1 MKKTWLLG
9 LGFFSIS
16 LTWALYNAFVPLFL
30 DDYVKSAAMIGFM
43 MTIDNY
49 FAIVLQPWI
58 GHRSDKTMT
67 KFGRRM
73 PYLLIGMPFGAVFA
87 ALIPLHT
94 GFVTLVLF
102 MVLMNLSMSLFRA
115 PTVALM
121 PDITPEHLRT
131 KANGVIN
138 FMGGIGSVLAF
149 GLGSKLYGIGSY
161 VPFLFAGI
169 VMLGCL
175 VVLKA
180 VIREPAV
187 YAYLGAGG
195 GDVSD
200 VSAVSDAAA
209 SSDVSASSAEPK
221 RPVRIKDQLDK
232 TTVLILAAIFFWFVA
247 YQGVEALF
255 TLYGTKQLGMS
266 DSEASFSLMFFSL
279 AFLAFALLSG
289 WLGARFGKKTII
301 SLGVAGLFVIFGA
314 VVFVESVFWLRAL
327 LIVGGIFWACININS
342 YPWVVA
348 TGREESIGT
357 RTGIYYFVS
366 SLAAITSPPLLG
378 WLIDAF
384 GYPAL
389 FVSASLGMLLA
400 LLCLLGVKSD
410 RKSAGLG
417 AKG

>member
-30 DDYVKSAAMIGFM
+30 DNYLKSAALIGFM

-49 FAIVLQPWI
+49 FAMFLQPWI
-58 GHRSDKTMT
+58 GHRSDKIRTR
-67 KFGRRM
+67 FGRRM
-73 PYLLIGMPFGAVFA
+73 PFLLIGMPLGAVFA
-87 ALIPLHT
+87 ALIPLHNS
-94 GFVTLVLF
+94 FVTLVLF

-121 PDITPEHLRT
+121 PDITPEAKRT
-131 KANGVIN
+131 RANGIIN

-149 GLGSKLYGIGSY
+149 GVGSKLYGIGSY

-169 VMLGCL
+169 TMLVCM

-180 VIREPAV
+180 VIKEPV
-187 YAYLGAGG
+187 VTGLSTGST
-195 GDVSD
+195 GDQQQ
-200 VSAVSDAAA
+200 
-209 SSDVSASSAEPK
+209 PI
-221 RPVRIKDQLDK
+221 RIKDQLDP
-232 TTVLILAAIFFWFVA
+232 TTLFILGAIFCWFVA

-255 TLYGTKQLGMS
+255 TLYGTKHFGMS
-266 DSEASFSLMFFSL
+266 DGDASFSLTFFSL
-279 AFLAFALLSG
+279 AFLAFALPSG
-289 WLGARFGKKTII
+289 WLGAKFGKKKVIMI
-301 SLGVAGLFVIFGA
+301 GVAGLFLVFASI
-314 VVFVESVFWLRAL
+314 VFVDSVALLRVM

-342 YPWVVA
+342 YPWVIS
-348 TGREESIGT
+348 TGSEESIGT

-378 WLIDAF
+378 WVIDVF

-389 FVSASLGMLLA
+389 FISASVGLLLA
-400 LLCLLGVKSD
+400 LCFLFGA
-410 RKSAGLG
+410 SAGERKVDNNK
-417 AKG
+417 AA

>member
-1 MKKTWLLG
+1 MRKTWLLG

-30 DDYVKSAAMIGFM
+30 DDYLKSAAMIGFM

-58 GHRSDKTMT
+58 GHRSDKTNT
-67 KFGRRM
+67 RYGRRM
-73 PYLLIGMPFGAVFA
+73 PYLLIGMPLGAVFA
-87 ALIPLHT
+87 ALIPWHT

-121 PDITPEHLRT
+121 PDITPEPQRT
-131 KANGVIN
+131 KANGIIN

-149 GLGSKLYGIGSY
+149 GIGSQLYGIGSY
-161 VPFLFAGI
+161 MPFLFAGV
-169 VMLGCL
+169 VMLICL
-175 VVLKA
+175 FVLKT
-180 VIREPAV
+180 VIREPVAAFV
-187 YAYLGAGG
+187 TGFAGNN
-195 GDVSD
+195 
-200 VSAVSDAAA
+200 AAG
-209 SSDVSASSAEPK
+209 ENPK
-221 RPVRIKDQLDK
+221 PQIRIKDQLDK
-232 TTVLILAAIFFWFVA
+232 TTVLILGAIFFWFVA

-255 TLYGTKQLGMS
+255 TLYGTKQIGMS
-266 DSEASFSLMFFSL
+266 DAEASFSLTFFSL
-279 AFLAFALLSG
+279 AFLLFALPSG
-289 WLGARFGKKTII
+289 WLGARYGKKAII
-301 SLGVAGLFVIFGA
+301 STGVAGLFVVFGVMIF
-314 VVFVESVFWLRAL
+314 VDSVLWLRLL

-342 YPWVVA
+342 YPWVVS

-378 WLIDAF
+378 WVIDVF

-389 FVSASLGMLLA
+389 FISASAGMLLA
-400 LLCLLGVKSD
+400 LCCLFGIPREQQRSGKEPFD
-410 RKSAGLG
+410 QAPIGMK
-417 AKG
+417 

>member
-30 DDYVKSAAMIGFM
+30 DDYLKSAAMIGFM

-49 FAIVLQPWI
+49 FAIILQPWI
-58 GHRSDKTMT
+58 GHRSDTT
-67 KFGRRM
+67 NTRYGRRM
-73 PYLLIGMPFGAVFA
+73 PYLLIGMPLGAVFA
-87 ALIPLHT
+87 TLIPWHT

-102 MVLMNLSMSLFRA
+102 MVFMNLSMSLFRA

-121 PDITPEHLRT
+121 PDITPEPQRT

-149 GLGSKLYGIGSY
+149 GIGSQLYGIGSY
-161 VPFLFAGI
+161 VPFLFAGV
-169 VMLGCL
+169 VMLICL
-175 VVLKA
+175 LVLKA
-180 VIREPAV
+180 VIREPA
-187 YAYLGAGG
+187 ALELGLAGN
-195 GDVSD
+195 
-200 VSAVSDAAA
+200 AAA
-209 SSDVSASSAEPK
+209 GEQPQPK
-221 RPVRIKDQLDK
+221 PQIRIKDQLDK

-255 TLYGTKQLGMS
+255 TLYGTKQVGMS
-266 DSEASFSLMFFSL
+266 DAEASFSLTFFSL
-279 AFLAFALLSG
+279 AFLLFALPSG
-289 WLGARFGKKTII
+289 WLGARYGKKAII
-301 SLGVAGLFVIFGA
+301 STGVAGLFLVFGVMIFID
-314 VVFVESVFWLRAL
+314 SVLWLRVL

-342 YPWVVA
+342 YPWVVS

-378 WLIDAF
+378 WLIDVF

-389 FVSASLGMLLA
+389 FISASVGMLLA
-400 LLCLLGVKSD
+400 LCCLLAIP
-410 RKSAGLG
+410 RERQRLG
-417 AKG
+417 RDPLDQTPVGMK

>member
-30 DDYVKSAAMIGFM
+30 DDYVKSAALIGFM

-49 FAIVLQPWI
+49 LAIVLQPWI

-67 KFGRRM
+67 RFGRRM
-73 PYLLIGMPFGAVFA
+73 PYLLLGMPLGAVFA
-87 ALIPLHT
+87 ALIPLHA

-149 GLGSKLYGIGSY
+149 SLGSKLYGIGSY

-169 VMLGCL
+169 VMLICM

-187 YAYLGAGG
+187 YASLGAGG
-195 GDVSD
+195 GAASAVSD
-200 VSAVSDAAA
+200 VSAA
-209 SSDVSASSAEPK
+209 SSEPK
-221 RPVRIKDQLDK
+221 HAVRIRDQLDK

-266 DSEASFSLMFFSL
+266 DSEASFSLTFFSL
-279 AFLAFALLSG
+279 AFLAFALPSG
-289 WLGARFGKKTII
+289 WLGAKFGKKAVIL
-301 SLGVAGLFVIFGA
+301 LGVAGLFVVFGA
-314 VVFVESVFWLRAL
+314 VVFVESVFWLRVL

-400 LLCLLGVKSD
+400 LLCLLGVAPD
-410 RKSAGLG
+410 RKSAGRGPRNKTQLG
-417 AKG
+417 AM

>member
-30 DDYVKSAAMIGFM
+30 DNYLKSAALIGFM

-49 FAIVLQPWI
+49 FAMFLQPWI
-58 GHRSDKTMT
+58 GHRSDKIRTR
-67 KFGRRM
+67 FGRRM
-73 PYLLIGMPFGAVFA
+73 PFLLIGMPLGAVFA
-87 ALIPLHT
+87 ALIPLHNS
-94 GFVTLVLF
+94 FVTLVLF

-121 PDITPEHLRT
+121 PDITPEAKRT
-131 KANGVIN
+131 RANGIIN

-149 GLGSKLYGIGSY
+149 GVGSKLYGIGSY

-169 VMLGCL
+169 TMLVCM

-180 VIREPAV
+180 VIKEPV
-187 YAYLGAGG
+187 VTGLSTGST
-195 GDVSD
+195 GDQQQ
-200 VSAVSDAAA
+200 
-209 SSDVSASSAEPK
+209 PI
-221 RPVRIKDQLDK
+221 RIKDQLDP
-232 TTVLILAAIFFWFVA
+232 TTLFILGAIFCWFVA

-255 TLYGTKQLGMS
+255 TLYGTKHLGMS
-266 DSEASFSLMFFSL
+266 DGDASFSLTFFSL
-279 AFLAFALLSG
+279 AFLAFALPSG
-289 WLGARFGKKTII
+289 WLGAKFGKKKVIMI
-301 SLGVAGLFVIFGA
+301 GVAGLFLVFASI
-314 VVFVESVFWLRAL
+314 VFVDSVALLRVM

-342 YPWVVA
+342 YPWVIS
-348 TGREESIGT
+348 TGSEESIGT

-378 WLIDAF
+378 WVIDVF

-389 FVSASLGMLLA
+389 FISASVGLLLA
-400 LLCLLGVKSD
+400 LCFLFGA
-410 RKSAGLG
+410 SAGERKVDNNK
-417 AKG
+417 AA

>member
-30 DDYVKSAAMIGFM
+30 DDYLKSAAMIGFM

-58 GHRSDKTMT
+58 GHRSDKTNT
-67 KFGRRM
+67 RYGRRM
-73 PYLLIGMPFGAVFA
+73 PYLLIGMPLGAVFA
-87 ALIPLHT
+87 TLIPWHT

-121 PDITPEHLRT
+121 PDITPEPQRT

-149 GLGSKLYGIGSY
+149 GIGSQLYGIGSF
-161 VPFLFAGI
+161 VPFLFAGV
-169 VMLGCL
+169 VMLICL
-175 VVLKA
+175 LVLKA
-180 VIREPAV
+180 VIREPA
-187 YAYLGAGG
+187 ALGLGG
-195 GDVSD
+195 ME
-200 VSAVSDAAA
+200 DAAT
-209 SSDVSASSAEPK
+209 SGKPN
-221 RPVRIKDQLDK
+221 PQIRIKDQLDK

-255 TLYGTKQLGMS
+255 TLYGTKQVGMS
-266 DSEASFSLMFFSL
+266 DAEASFSLTFFSL
-279 AFLAFALLSG
+279 AFLLFALPSG
-289 WLGARFGKKTII
+289 WLGARYGKKAII
-301 SLGVAGLFVIFGA
+301 STGVAGLFVIFG
-314 VVFVESVFWLRAL
+314 VMIFVDSVLWLRVL

-378 WLIDAF
+378 WLIDVF

-389 FVSASLGMLLA
+389 FISASAGMLLA
-400 LLCLLGVKSD
+400 LGCLLAVPREPKW
-410 RKSAGLG
+410 AGRDPLDQSSVG
-417 AKG
+417 MK

>member
-30 DDYVKSAAMIGFM
+30 DDYLKSAAMIGFM

-58 GHRSDKTMT
+58 GHRSDKTNT
-67 KFGRRM
+67 RYGRRM
-73 PYLLIGMPFGAVFA
+73 PYLLIGMPLGAVFA
-87 ALIPLHT
+87 TLIPWHT

-121 PDITPEHLRT
+121 PDITPEPQRT

-149 GLGSKLYGIGSY
+149 GIGSQLYGIGSF
-161 VPFLFAGI
+161 VPFLFAGV
-169 VMLGCL
+169 VMLICL
-175 VVLKA
+175 LVLKA
-180 VIREPAV
+180 VIREPA
-187 YAYLGAGG
+187 ALGLGG
-195 GDVSD
+195 ME
-200 VSAVSDAAA
+200 DAAT
-209 SSDVSASSAEPK
+209 SGKPN
-221 RPVRIKDQLDK
+221 PQIRIKDQLDK
-232 TTVLILAAIFFWFVA
+232 TTVLILTAIFFWFVA

-255 TLYGTKQLGMS
+255 TLYGTKQVGMS
-266 DSEASFSLMFFSL
+266 DAEASFSLTFFSL
-279 AFLAFALLSG
+279 AFLLFALPSG
-289 WLGARFGKKTII
+289 WLGARYGKKAII
-301 SLGVAGLFVIFGA
+301 STGVAGLFVIFG
-314 VVFVESVFWLRAL
+314 VMIFVDSVLWLRVL

-378 WLIDAF
+378 WLIDVF

-389 FVSASLGMLLA
+389 FISASAGMLLA
-400 LLCLLGVKSD
+400 LGCLLVVP
-410 RKSAGLG
+410 REPRRAGREPLG
-417 AKG
+417 PSSVGMK

>member
-1 MKKTWLLG
+1 
-9 LGFFSIS
+9 
-16 LTWALYNAFVPLFL
+16 
-30 DDYVKSAAMIGFM
+30 MIGFM

-58 GHRSDKTMT
+58 GHRSDKTNT
-67 KFGRRM
+67 RYGRRM
-73 PYLLIGMPFGAVFA
+73 PYLLIGMPLGAVFA
-87 ALIPLHT
+87 TLIPWHT

-121 PDITPEHLRT
+121 PDITPEPQRT

-149 GLGSKLYGIGSY
+149 GIGSQLYGIGSF
-161 VPFLFAGI
+161 VPFLFAGV
-169 VMLGCL
+169 VMLICL
-175 VVLKA
+175 LVLKA
-180 VIREPAV
+180 VIREPA
-187 YAYLGAGG
+187 ALGLGG
-195 GDVSD
+195 ME
-200 VSAVSDAAA
+200 DAAT
-209 SSDVSASSAEPK
+209 SGKPN
-221 RPVRIKDQLDK
+221 PQIRIKDQLDK

-255 TLYGTKQLGMS
+255 TLYGTKQVGMS
-266 DSEASFSLMFFSL
+266 DAEASFSLTFFSL
-279 AFLAFALLSG
+279 AFLLFALPSG
-289 WLGARFGKKTII
+289 WLGARYGKKAII
-301 SLGVAGLFVIFGA
+301 STGVAGLFVIFG
-314 VVFVESVFWLRAL
+314 VMIFVDSVLWLRVL

-378 WLIDAF
+378 WLIDVF

-389 FVSASLGMLLA
+389 FISASAGMLLA
-400 LLCLLGVKSD
+400 LGCLLAVPREPKW
-410 RKSAGLG
+410 AGRDPLDQSSVG
-417 AKG
+417 MK

>member
-1 MKKTWLLG
+1 MRKTWLLG

-30 DDYVKSAAMIGFM
+30 DDYLKSAAMIGFM

-58 GHRSDKTMT
+58 GHRSDKTNT
-67 KFGRRM
+67 RYGRRM
-73 PYLLIGMPFGAVFA
+73 PYLLIGMPLGAVFA
-87 ALIPLHT
+87 ALIPWHT

-121 PDITPEHLRT
+121 PDITPEPQRT
-131 KANGVIN
+131 KANGIIN

-149 GLGSKLYGIGSY
+149 GIGSQLYGIGSY
-161 VPFLFAGI
+161 MPFLFAGV
-169 VMLGCL
+169 VMLICL
-175 VVLKA
+175 LVLKT
-180 VIREPAV
+180 VIREPAAALV
-187 YAYLGAGG
+187 AGVA
-195 GDVSD
+195 GDD
-200 VSAVSDAAA
+200 EADRK
-209 SSDVSASSAEPK
+209 PK
-221 RPVRIKDQLDK
+221 PQIRIKDQLDK
-232 TTVLILAAIFFWFVA
+232 TTVLILGAIFFWFVA

-255 TLYGTKQLGMS
+255 TLYGTKQIGMS
-266 DSEASFSLMFFSL
+266 DAEASFSLTFFSL
-279 AFLAFALLSG
+279 AFLLFALPSG
-289 WLGARFGKKTII
+289 WLGARYGKKAII
-301 SLGVAGLFVIFGA
+301 STGVAGLL
-314 VVFVESVFWLRAL
+314 VVFGVMVFVDSVLWLRLL

-342 YPWVVA
+342 YPWIVA

-378 WLIDAF
+378 WVIDAF

-389 FVSASLGMLLA
+389 FISASVGMLLA
-400 LLCLLGVKSD
+400 LCCLFGIPREQQRSGKEPFD
-410 RKSAGLG
+410 QAPIGMK
-417 AKG
+417 

>member
-1 MKKTWLLG
+1 MRKTWLLG

-30 DDYVKSAAMIGFM
+30 DDYLKSAAMIGFM

-58 GHRSDKTMT
+58 GHRSDKTNT
-67 KFGRRM
+67 RYGRRM
-73 PYLLIGMPFGAVFA
+73 PYLLIGMPLGAVFA
-87 ALIPLHT
+87 ALIPWHT

-121 PDITPEHLRT
+121 PDITPEPQRT
-131 KANGVIN
+131 KANGIIN

-149 GLGSKLYGIGSY
+149 GIGSQLYGIGSY
-161 VPFLFAGI
+161 MPFLFAGV
-169 VMLGCL
+169 VMLICL
-175 VVLKA
+175 LVLKT
-180 VIREPAV
+180 VIREPAAALV
-187 YAYLGAGG
+187 AGVA
-195 GDVSD
+195 GDD
-200 VSAVSDAAA
+200 EAGRK
-209 SSDVSASSAEPK
+209 PK
-221 RPVRIKDQLDK
+221 PQIRIKDQLDK
-232 TTVLILAAIFFWFVA
+232 TTVLILGAIFFWFVA

-255 TLYGTKQLGMS
+255 TLYGTKQIGMN
-266 DSEASFSLMFFSL
+266 DAEASFSLTFFSL
-279 AFLAFALLSG
+279 AFLLFALPSG
-289 WLGARFGKKTII
+289 WLGARYGKKAII
-301 SLGVAGLFVIFGA
+301 SIGVAGLFVVFG
-314 VVFVESVFWLRAL
+314 VMVFVDSVLWLRLL

-342 YPWVVA
+342 YPWIVA

-378 WLIDAF
+378 WVIDAF

-389 FVSASLGMLLA
+389 FISASVGMLLA
-400 LLCLLGVKSD
+400 LCCLFGIPREQQRSGKEPFD
-410 RKSAGLG
+410 QAPIGMK
-417 AKG
+417 

>member
-1 MKKTWLLG
+1 MRKTWLLG

-30 DDYVKSAAMIGFM
+30 DDYLKSAAMIGFM

-58 GHRSDKTMT
+58 GHRSDKTNT
-67 KFGRRM
+67 RYGRRM
-73 PYLLIGMPFGAVFA
+73 PYLLIGMPLGAVFA
-87 ALIPLHT
+87 ALIPWHT

-121 PDITPEHLRT
+121 PDITPEPQRT
-131 KANGVIN
+131 KANGIIN

-149 GLGSKLYGIGSY
+149 GIGSQLYGIGSY
-161 VPFLFAGI
+161 MPFLFAGV
-169 VMLGCL
+169 VMLICL
-175 VVLKA
+175 LVLKT
-180 VIREPAV
+180 VIREPAAALV
-187 YAYLGAGG
+187 AGVA
-195 GDVSD
+195 GDD
-200 VSAVSDAAA
+200 EAGRK
-209 SSDVSASSAEPK
+209 PK
-221 RPVRIKDQLDK
+221 PQIRIKDQLDK
-232 TTVLILAAIFFWFVA
+232 TTVLILWAIFFWFVA

-255 TLYGTKQLGMS
+255 TLYGTKQIGMS
-266 DSEASFSLMFFSL
+266 DAEASFSLTFFSL
-279 AFLAFALLSG
+279 AFLLFALPSG
-289 WLGARFGKKTII
+289 WLGARYGKKAII
-301 SLGVAGLFVIFGA
+301 STGVAGLL
-314 VVFVESVFWLRAL
+314 VVFGVMVFVDSVLWLRLL

-342 YPWVVA
+342 YPWIVA

-378 WLIDAF
+378 WVIDAF

-389 FVSASLGMLLA
+389 FISASVGMLLA
-400 LLCLLGVKSD
+400 LCCLFGIPREQQRSGKEPFD
-410 RKSAGLG
+410 QAPIGMK
-417 AKG
+417 

>member
-30 DDYVKSAAMIGFM
+30 DDYAKSAALIGFM

-58 GHRSDKTMT
+58 GHRSDKTIT
-67 KFGRRM
+67 RFGRRM
-73 PYLLIGMPFGAVFA
+73 PYLLIGMPLGAVFA

-131 KANGVIN
+131 KANGIIN
-138 FMGGIGSVLAF
+138 LMGGIGSVLAF

-169 VMLGCL
+169 VMLVCM

-187 YAYLGAGG
+187 YASSGAGG
-195 GDVSD
+195 GAASAASAS
-200 VSAVSDAAA
+200 SAV
-209 SSDVSASSAEPK
+209 SAEPK

-266 DSEASFSLMFFSL
+266 DSEASFSLTFFSL
-279 AFLAFALLSG
+279 AFLTFALPSG
-289 WLGARFGKKTII
+289 WLGARFGKKPII
-301 SLGVAGLFVIFGA
+301 SLGAAGLFVVFGA
-314 VVFVESVFWLRAL
+314 VVFVESVLWLRIL

-348 TGREESIGT
+348 TGSEESIGT

-400 LLCLLGVKSD
+400 LLCLLGVAPE
-410 RKSAGLG
+410 RKSAGGRPVDKRPLG
-417 AKG
+417 VK